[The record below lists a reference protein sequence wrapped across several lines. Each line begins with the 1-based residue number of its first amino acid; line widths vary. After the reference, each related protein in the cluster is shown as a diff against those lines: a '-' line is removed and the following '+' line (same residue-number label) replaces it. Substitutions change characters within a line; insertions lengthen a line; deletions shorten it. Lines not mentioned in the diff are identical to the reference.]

1 MLVSPS
7 VLTADFTN
15 LKNEIDQ
22 ITSADYIH
30 IDIMDGH
37 FVPNISFGPSIT
49 KSINEITDNK
59 LDVHL
64 MVSEPLKWI
73 DQFSLS
79 NVEFITVHVE
89 SNNYYKA
96 IDQIKKNGKKVGI
109 SIKPYTPIDEII
121 GVFDQVD
128 LVLVMTVEPG
138 FGGQSFMTDMLE
150 KVKKIKNIR
159 DNNDHQFIIEV
170 DGGVNNKTID
180 LCKKAGVDMVVAGS
194 YVFNKE
200 NKKKAIDSLR

>member
-1 MLVSPS
+1 MLVAPS

-49 KSINEITDNK
+49 QSIDQITNTK

-73 DQFSLS
+73 DQFSLP

-89 SNNYYKA
+89 SDDYYKA

-121 GVFDQVD
+121 GLFDQVD

-138 FGGQSFMTDMLE
+138 FGGQSFMVDMLE

-159 DNNDHQFIIEV
+159 DNNHQQFIIEV
-170 DGGVNNKTID
+170 DGGVNDKTIN